1 MGAVTAPPISFRTH
15 EVRTGSIDGARADFE
30 QMIGQLVRAST
41 PAVRV
46 VSANPGDWG
55 IDVFI
60 GSLAD
65 EIVVWQSKYF
75 IDGIGPSQQQQI
87 RESLKS
93 LLATAGEKGFA
104 VRRWVLCIPV
114 SMDGPTTL
122 WWDRWRKKAEKT
134 HGIEIDLWDET
145 ELITLLI
152 SPDAEDVRAHY
163 YSAGMAPVPGED
175 LPVCRLTIQSGTTTL
190 CLSVRCAKPGDVELA
205 SCKEQFFNAEIVA
218 REIHDKG
225 VPEEERALI
234 AADAQVHAIWE
245 ARFSEACERN
255 HDRRLPG
262 LHRSVMADVRAERP
276 SLPRVL
282 RLGPLHAMGLA
293 HRTVEDG
300 RAGWVRD
307 FRRVAA
313 EHRAGSCDRDD
324 TLDTGPAHAEAS
336 VT

>member
-1 MGAVTAPPISFRTH
+1 MRSSYGSRSISSTAF
-15 EVRTGSIDGARADFE
+15 
-30 QMIGQLVRAST
+30 
-41 PAVRV
+41 
-46 VSANPGDWG
+46 
-55 IDVFI
+55 
-60 GSLAD
+60 
-65 EIVVWQSKYF
+65 
-75 IDGIGPSQQQQI
+75 GPSQQQQI

-93 LLATAGEKGFA
+93 LLATAEEKGFA

-122 WWDRWRKKAEKT
+122 WWDRWRKKAGKT

-152 SPDAEDVRAHY
+152 SPDADDVRAHY

-175 LPVCRLTIQSGTTTL
+175 LPVCRLDDPERYDHAL
-190 CLSVRCAKPGDVELA
+190 FVRQMREAGHVELA

-313 EHRAGSCDRDD
+313 EHRAGSCDCDD